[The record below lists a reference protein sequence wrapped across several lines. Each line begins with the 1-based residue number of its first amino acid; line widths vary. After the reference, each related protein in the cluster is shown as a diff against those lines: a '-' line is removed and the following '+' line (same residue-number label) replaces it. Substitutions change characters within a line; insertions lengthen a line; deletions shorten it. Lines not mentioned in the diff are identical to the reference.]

1 MLKRNKATRQKLIK
15 DIIKKNA
22 VRTQDALLELLREAG
37 INATQATLSRD
48 IKELQIVKISDQQ
61 GGTKYACSA
70 NLSGDASSYRLKNV
84 LMDAVR
90 SITPAENIVV
100 IKSYPGMGSAV
111 GASIDMLH
119 DEQIVGSLAGDD
131 TVFIVMKSK
140 EEAFI
145 FSEELKSVI
154 EQ

>member
-1 MLKRNKATRQKLIK
+1 MLKRNKSTRQKLIK

-22 VRTQDALLELLREAG
+22 VKTQDALLELLKDAV

-61 GGTKYACSA
+61 GGTKYACSS
-70 NLSGDASSYRLKNV
+70 NLSGDASSYRFKNV

-145 FSEELKSVI
+145 FSEELKSAI

>member
-1 MLKRNKATRQKLIK
+1 MKRNKVTRQKIIK
-15 DIIKKNA
+15 DIIRKNT
-22 VRTQDALLELLREAG
+22 VRTQDSLLELLKEAG

-61 GGTKYACSA
+61 DGMKYACSTV
-70 NLSGDASSYRLKNV
+70 LSGEASSYRFKNV

-131 TVFIVMKSK
+131 TVFIVMKNK
-140 EEAFI
+140 EEAEI
-145 FSEELKSVI
+145 FTEELKGI
-154 EQ
+154 LE

>member
-1 MLKRNKATRQKLIK
+1 MIKRNKTTRQKLIK
-15 DIIKKNA
+15 DIIKKNT
-22 VRTQDALLELLREAG
+22 VKTQDALLELLKEAG

-61 GGTKYACSA
+61 GDTKYACSS
-70 NLSGDASSYRLKNV
+70 NLSGDASSYRFKNV

-100 IKSYPGMGSAV
+100 IKSFPGMGSAV

-131 TVFIVMKSK
+131 TVFIVMKTK
-140 EEAFI
+140 EEATI
-145 FSEELKSVI
+145 FAEELKSI
-154 EQ
+154 LEQ

>member
-1 MLKRNKATRQKLIK
+1 MLKRNKTTRQRLIK
-15 DIIKKNA
+15 EIIKKNA
-22 VRTQDALLELLREAG
+22 VRTQDALLEHLKDAG

-61 GGTKYACSA
+61 GGTKYACSS
-70 NLSGDASSYRLKNV
+70 NLGGDASSYRFKNV

-131 TVFIVMKSK
+131 TVFIVVKTK
-140 EEAFI
+140 EEAKI
-145 FSEELKSVI
+145 FADELKSI
-154 EQ
+154 LEQ

>member
-1 MLKRNKATRQKLIK
+1 MLKRNKTTRQKLIK

-22 VRTQDALLELLREAG
+22 VKTQDALLELLKEAG
-37 INATQATLSRD
+37 VNATQATLSRD
-48 IKELQIVKISDQQ
+48 IKELNIVKISDQQ
-61 GGTKYACSA
+61 GGTKYACSTS
-70 NLSGDASSYRLKNV
+70 LDGDASSYRFKNV

-111 GASIDMLH
+111 GASIDILH

-131 TVFIVMKSK
+131 TVFIVMKTK
-140 EEAFI
+140 EEAKI
-145 FSEELKSVI
+145 FADELKNI
-154 EQ
+154 LEQ